1 MRFLIFNRITFHML
15 TISEKNV
22 EKLVIIKN
30 NEKVKVMMTLE
41 PFFIYKPVFHHA
53 APSSLGSSC
62 SGTRFGLG
70 ADPGRAVGLIFHVLL
85 FPETWSFPRA
95 FPTRACASR

>member
-41 PFFIYKPVFHHA
+41 PFLYINLFSTMLLLPLS
-53 APSSLGSSC
+53 AP
-62 SGTRFGLG
+62 
-70 ADPGRAVGLIFHVLL
+70 HVLEPDL
-85 FPETWSFPRA
+85 DLALIQAELLA
-95 FPTRACASR
+95 